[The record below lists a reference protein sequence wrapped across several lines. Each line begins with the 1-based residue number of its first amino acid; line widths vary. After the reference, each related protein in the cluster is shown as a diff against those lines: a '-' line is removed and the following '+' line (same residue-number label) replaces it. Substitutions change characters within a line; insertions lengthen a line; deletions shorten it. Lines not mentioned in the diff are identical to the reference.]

1 MKGLYLRN
9 EIMTFAINY
18 SFEDSILKKK
28 SIYGADLRKY
38 LKLTEMIEMHKRKH
52 I

>member
-28 SIYGADLRKY
+28 INIWSRPSKVSQVDRNDWDA
-38 LKLTEMIEMHKRKH
+38 
-52 I
+52 